1 VWNSKG
7 EVLAMKTT
15 KVAGA
20 MLATAVALAFM
31 SSPARAADPSSPSA
45 TKAQIK
51 CLGANSCKGQSECKS
66 ASNDC
71 KGQNACKGKGYV
83 VTETVKECTARGG
96 RVGKNPPMSM

>member
-1 VWNSKG
+1 
-7 EVLAMKTT
+7 MKTAR
-15 KVAGA
+15 VAGA

-31 SSPARAADPSSPSA
+31 SSPVTAADTSSPSA

-51 CLGANSCKGQSECKS
+51 CVGGNSCKGQSECKS

-83 VTETVKECTARGG
+83 ITETAKQCTALGG
-96 RVGKNPPMSM
+96 RVGNNSALSM

>member
-1 VWNSKG
+1 
-7 EVLAMKTT
+7 MKTA

-31 SSPARAADPSSPSA
+31 SSAVKAADTSSPSA

-71 KGQNACKGKGYV
+71 KGQNGCKGKGFV
-83 VTETVKECTARGG
+83 NTDSAKECTALGG
-96 RVGKNPPMSM
+96 HPDKTPMSM

>member
-1 VWNSKG
+1 
-7 EVLAMKTT
+7 MKTA

-31 SSPARAADPSSPSA
+31 STPVLAADTSSPSA

-83 VTETVKECTARGG
+83 TTDTAAQCTALGG
-96 RVGKNPPMSM
+96 RLGKNPPMKM